1 MQNKFRI
8 AVVLPFVVLLAIFR
22 LQAPDDL
29 KVVTE
34 KSAFLETFPLEI
46 GGWTGV
52 ETPPDER
59 TLEILE
65 TRNVLSR
72 EYKDPDGNAV
82 HLLLVSSDKDRR
94 VAHPPEVCYLGS
106 NYNITKEETHVIQ
119 ADGQSIE
126 MREFEASP
134 ERYPERVEEVGYFYK
149 IGDAYTMNYYKQQL
163 QFAFDRLTRAETK
176 VMLIRAAGKS
186 RESVRTFLEVL
197 VPYLN
202 EENQA

>member
-1 MQNKFRI
+1 MQNKLRI
-8 AVVLPFVVLLAIFR
+8 AVLVPFIVLLGLFR
-22 LQAPDDL
+22 VQPPDDL
-29 KVVTE
+29 KIVTE
-34 KSAFLETFPLEI
+34 KSAFFNTFPLQI
-46 GGWTGV
+46 GAWSGV

-106 NYNITKEETHVIQ
+106 NYNITNEQTHTIQ
-119 ADGQSIE
+119 ADGHSIE

-134 ERYPERVEEVGYFYK
+134 ERYPERVEDVGYFYK
-149 IGDAYTMNYYKQQL
+149 IGDAYTMNYYAQQL

-186 RESVRTFLEVL
+186 RESVRSFLELL

-202 EENQA
+202 EENHG